1 MGVRQSCGGAPYG
14 APLVSLPQCKEL
26 RALGTNAGKAAADLT
41 SFRITGYEANQPTGM
56 PKTTPVHDALCVA
69 ALADPSLIATKFV
82 NAVIETRGEYTIGR
96 TVVDHEKRTK
106 RAPNCHV
113 AFAAERDKF
122 FALLKNNFAAR

>member
-96 TVVDHEKRTK
+96 NCRRSREADEA
-106 RAPNCHV
+106 RAQLPRRV
-113 AFAAERDKF
+113 RRR
-122 FALLKNNFAAR
+122 AR

>member
-1 MGVRQSCGGAPYG
+1 MARRSSPSRDARSCARSARTP
-14 APLVSLPQCKEL
+14 ARPPP
-26 RALGTNAGKAAADLT
+26 
-41 SFRITGYEANQPTGM
+41 TGYEANQPTGM
-56 PKTTPVHDALCVA
+56 PKTAPVHDALCVA

-122 FALLKNNFAAR
+122 FALLKNTFAASR